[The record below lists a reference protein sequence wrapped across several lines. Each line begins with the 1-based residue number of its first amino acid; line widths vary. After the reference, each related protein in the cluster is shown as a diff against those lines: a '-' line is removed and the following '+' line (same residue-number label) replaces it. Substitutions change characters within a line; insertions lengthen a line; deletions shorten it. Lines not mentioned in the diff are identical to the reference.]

1 MVVFVILSHT
11 VMAWILAAER
21 GERQFRRRRHG
32 AESGFKRVRT
42 VSGRVTASPEARKA
56 GLMANGE
63 DAGDFDDED
72 YPRTRIF
79 NYAALGAF
87 VFVVLVFNIWFWT
100 AALGEYGKTPAD
112 VLMEKKPIR

>member
-1 MVVFVILSHT
+1 
-11 VMAWILAAER
+11 
-21 GERQFRRRRHG
+21 
-32 AESGFKRVRT
+32 
-42 VSGRVTASPEARKA
+42 
-56 GLMANGE
+56 MANGE

-79 NYAALGAF
+79 NYAALGVF
-87 VFVVLVFNIWFWT
+87 IFVVLVFNIWFWT